1 MAAKSKFGLTKLVS
15 NTAENPD
22 DLLLGTAT
30 PKSAPTTST
39 PVEQPVEER
48 TRFTNTLPTEVFRQ
62 LHQLS
67 FWSRED
73 MSTIL
78 EEALLAHFE
87 KNPDAG
93 KPLPEK
99 ERVKRKLPPYPGT

>member
-1 MAAKSKFGLTKLVS
+1 MAIKSKFGLTKLVS
-15 NTAENPD
+15 TAAENPD
-22 DLLLGTAT
+22 DLLLGAAVPKPVPAT
-30 PKSAPTTST
+30 PA
-39 PVEQPVEER
+39 PVEQSVGER

-87 KNPDAG
+87 KNPDAD

-99 ERVKRKLPPYPGT
+99 ERVKRKLPPYPGS